1 MKRARGCLLQ
11 EGKRRTTKTRLA
23 AAFFAAVLSSLILAS
38 GVVSPGY
45 SSTVTAAK
53 IKPKYRLSAHLYG
66 TPSTITLN
74 QPYSYT
80 ITIKNTG
87 RLKLKKVS
95 VWFAN
100 GFTVT
105 GSSLTF
111 KRLPRPNATVDWYY
125 VKWTLTNLRAGATK
139 RITIAVVY
147 KIDHT
152 GEGFELRAQGTPRGK
167 AQVLKEA
174 WYEGH

>member
-1 MKRARGCLLQ
+1 VFRRILLPV
-11 EGKRRTTKTRLA
+11 L
-23 AAFFAAVLSSLILAS
+23 FAAVVVAMLATSAVS
-38 GVVSPGY
+38 GATRASNL
-45 SSTVTAAK
+45 
-53 IKPKYRLSAHLYG
+53 KPKYRLSAHLYG

-74 QPYSYT
+74 QPYKYT

-87 RLKLKKVS
+87 RSKLKKVN
-95 VWFAN
+95 VWYSN

-105 GSSLTF
+105 GSSLKF
-111 KRLPRPNATVDWYY
+111 KRLPRPDATVDWYY

-147 KIDHT
+147 KIDRG
-152 GEGFELRAQGTPRGK
+152 GEGFELRAQGTPGGK